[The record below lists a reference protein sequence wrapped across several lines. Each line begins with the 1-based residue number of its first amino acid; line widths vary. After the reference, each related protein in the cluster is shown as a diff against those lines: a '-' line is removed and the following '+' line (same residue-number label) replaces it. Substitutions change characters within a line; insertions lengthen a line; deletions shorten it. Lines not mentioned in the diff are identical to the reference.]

1 MTWRPSFGIMIAV
14 LISSCGLPRVDREL
28 TPPDAFRALS
38 KPKVDELKNQS
49 PFLKAHLKDGSL
61 YIFSSWEYARAG
73 STISGTAHKYD
84 PGRRAGPSKN
94 YSMSLDSVAL
104 IETNILSTSGPA
116 IALTVFTG
124 ITAAVTVF
132 CITNPKACFGSC
144 PTFYVLDGNDP
155 QLDAEGFSSSISP
168 FLESTDLDGLPHA
181 SGKDG
186 ELTLQM
192 KNEALETHIVRR
204 ADILAVPRKQG
215 CGVFKDLHGHFWES
229 PRQISPAL
237 ALGPEGNCLPALSRA
252 DGRERS
258 SRSDETDL
266 AAKETIDLQFHLDPK
281 SSYGLILSCRQ
292 SLLPTYLL
300 YQTLAYMGNDAGF
313 WLARPDIRSYGEPM
327 EKLLGGIEVAVRD
340 AHSGWRSIGSVNE
353 HGPLA
358 RDSHLLPLG
367 NSTDTTLAVRL
378 TMAKGMWRIDHAAL
392 AELSQS
398 LEPVRLQPRSVLK
411 DGREDSDALAR
422 LLDPS
427 QTLVTF
433 PGDVYTLTYALS
445 QKQAEYEFF
454 LESRG
459 YYLEWMRAEWIQ
471 EQNPQLLSEMF
482 LSPAAA
488 LKRLAPDFKRV
499 EPGMEDCF
507 WRSRYAKQ

>member
-1 MTWRPSFGIMIAV
+1 
-14 LISSCGLPRVDREL
+14 
-28 TPPDAFRALS
+28 
-38 KPKVDELKNQS
+38 
-49 PFLKAHLKDGSL
+49 
-61 YIFSSWEYARAG
+61 
-73 STISGTAHKYD
+73 
-84 PGRRAGPSKN
+84 
-94 YSMSLDSVAL
+94 
-104 IETNILSTSGPA
+104 
-116 IALTVFTG
+116 
-124 ITAAVTVF
+124 
-132 CITNPKACFGSC
+132 
-144 PTFYVLDGNDP
+144 
-155 QLDAEGFSSSISP
+155 
-168 FLESTDLDGLPHA
+168 
-181 SGKDG
+181 
-186 ELTLQM
+186 
-192 KNEALETHIVRR
+192 
-204 ADILAVPRKQG
+204 
-215 CGVFKDLHGHFWES
+215 
-229 PRQISPAL
+229 
-237 ALGPEGNCLPALSRA
+237 
-252 DGRERS
+252 
-258 SRSDETDL
+258 
-266 AAKETIDLQFHLDPK
+266 
-281 SSYGLILSCRQ
+281 
-292 SLLPTYLL
+292 
-300 YQTLAYMGNDAGF
+300 MGNDAGF
-313 WLARPDIRSYGEPM
+313 WLARPDIRSYGKPM

-427 QTLVTF
+427 KTLVTF

-488 LKRLAPDFKRV
+488 LKRLVPDFKRV